1 MGEELNNLCI
11 SYHGIQ
17 LSSKKRMNYWYMQQF
32 RWLSKEFMLNDKKP
46 ISNVKYYINLFIQIF
61 ETTQF

>member
-1 MGEELNNLCI
+1 MREELNNLCI

-32 RWLSKEFMLNDKKP
+32 RWLSKEFMPNDKKP